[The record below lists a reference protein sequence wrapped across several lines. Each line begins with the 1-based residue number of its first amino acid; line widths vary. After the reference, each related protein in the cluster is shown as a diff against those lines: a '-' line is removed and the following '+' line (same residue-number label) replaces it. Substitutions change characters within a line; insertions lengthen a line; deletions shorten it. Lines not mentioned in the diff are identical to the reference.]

1 MAVDPSS
8 FAAMGARRPRRAAA
22 KFLRGRASL
31 DAMRSSPDVGP
42 THVALAES
50 IVVYPCERRA
60 PRPERTEAMPS
71 RRPTLIHRRRFDLAG
86 VRHTAGVSRLAA
98 EATVA
103 SSRN

>member
-31 DAMRSSPDVGP
+31 DAMPRSSPDVGP
-42 THVALAES
+42 THVALAGS

-60 PRPERTEAMPS
+60 QAREDRGMPS
-71 RRPTLIHRRRFDLAG
+71 RRPVLIHRRRFDLAG
-86 VRHTAGVSRLAA
+86 VQHTAGISRRVA
-98 EATVA
+98 EATAA
-103 SSRN
+103 SF